1 MKAYDNLLLLL
12 LIAGAAIACSE
23 KEPKYNVFQP
33 LSQTE
38 SETGFILNKDSVQY
52 LQTRENRNCINLSL
66 PECDYKA
73 NLDTVFSSYK
83 FIPLETNKHN
93 LVGQITKIIRCDN
106 CFCILDRSN
115 NNVFIFELDGKYR
128 CKLGVKGHSK
138 KEYLDTWNVTYD
150 EYNKL
155 LVLLDL
161 TGRKLMYYDLQ
172 GNLQHTESLYF
183 LFTDIEFTKDNIFI
197 NTGNAANGITEI
209 IDSYN
214 LLVCNREYRPIRMC
228 FHVNDFVKSSF
239 SYAPKLK
246 KIKDRILY
254 DDLLSDTI
262 WDIST
267 TSKKPFVTIVSKD
280 MYKFSKEEKQNMT
293 DKLYESRLNQSVSVI
308 DWHISTLY
316 ISILTNNGNGIVR
329 NALYSRKS
337 KRYKVF
343 GNNLKGRRLGD
354 FLAMSTINDVYDEN
368 SFIKIVEPIDIIK
381 TSEEKAC
388 HSILSKEEREMIEG
402 LSADSNPVLMI
413 ESITEF

>member
-1 MKAYDNLLLLL
+1 MKAYNKLVLLF
-12 LIAGAAIACSE
+12 LIAGIAISCSD
-23 KEPKYNVFQP
+23 KNPKYNVFHP
-33 LSQTE
+33 LSETG
-38 SETGFILNKDSVQY
+38 SKTGFILNKDSVLC
-52 LQTRENRNCINLSL
+52 LQTKESQNCINLSL
-66 PECDYKA
+66 PEYDNKT
-73 NLDTVFSSYK
+73 NLDTIFFSYK
-83 FIPLETNKHN
+83 FIPLETTEHN

-214 LLVCNREYRPIRMC
+214 LLVCNREYRPIRKC
-228 FHVNDFVKSSF
+228 FHVNDFVKHAFSF
-239 SYAPKLK
+239 APKLK
-246 KIKDRILY
+246 KHKDRILY

-262 WDIST
+262 WEIST
-267 TSKKPFVTIVSKD
+267 SSKEPFMTFVSKD

-293 DKLYESRLNQSVSVI
+293 DKIYKNKQYQSVSVI
-308 DWHISTLY
+308 DWHVSPLY
-316 ISILTNNGNGIVR
+316 ISILTNNENGIVR
-329 NALYSRKS
+329 NILYSRKS

-354 FLAMSTINDVYDEN
+354 FLAMSAINDVYDEN